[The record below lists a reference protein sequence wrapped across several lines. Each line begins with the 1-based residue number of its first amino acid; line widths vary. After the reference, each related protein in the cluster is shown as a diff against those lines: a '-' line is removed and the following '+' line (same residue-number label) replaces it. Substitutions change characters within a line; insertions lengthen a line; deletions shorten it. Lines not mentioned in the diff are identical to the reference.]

1 MFYTKNIKNA
11 VLQKKKKKTGRKGFE
26 QETHFFRSKDVL
38 LSVEYLIFSGSCLLH
53 LKHVSLRF
61 NVYH

>member
-1 MFYTKNIKNA
+1 MLSCK
-11 VLQKKKKKTGRKGFE
+11 KKKKKTGRKGFE

-53 LKHVSLRF
+53 LEHVSLRF